1 MGQKSIFYVEYDIA
15 NGGESAYYVQ
25 IFITLPNGTFFAKT
39 TDNCN
44 VAYGTTNSLSCN
56 FTQHQYTALEKDDDK
71 ISQVIM
77 ISTDAIETEGT
88 ELTIEANV
96 TSKSGESNCGDNM
109 IKNTLVF
116 IASSNIEVI
125 GYESPFYGC

>member
-25 IFITLPNGTFFAKT
+25 IFITLPNGTFFGKT

-44 VAYGTTNSLSCN
+44 VAFGTTNSLSCN
-56 FTQHQYTALEKDDDK
+56 FTQYQYTALEKNDDK

-88 ELTIEANV
+88 ELTIGANV
-96 TSKSGESNCGDNM
+96 SSKSAEDDLTISDNM

-116 IASSNIEVI
+116 VASSNIEVI
-125 GYESPFYGC
+125 GYE